1 MKLADPDS
9 LPPTSPKTMA
19 VLILIL
25 IGLMVATVK
34 TALYPS
40 PPAAWDRLREIGTL
54 SLTDANTLLTS
65 SGAHIESIKA
75 GDPITTETW
84 YKNHHTGTWT
94 ILIRFTKTPK
104 GDVVQSVLIRNDISH
119 LPYFTRT
126 WDYPE
131 KTSTPARAQPA
142 PAATTPP
149 PAPSA
154 PTN

>member
-19 VLILIL
+19 ALILIL

-40 PPAAWDRLREIGTL
+40 PPAAWDRLRETGTL

-75 GDPITTETW
+75 GDPITTESSAVP
-84 YKNHHTGTWT
+84 GV
-94 ILIRFTKTPK
+94 
-104 GDVVQSVLIRNDISH
+104 GDSKR
-119 LPYFTRT
+119 
-126 WDYPE
+126 
-131 KTSTPARAQPA
+131 
-142 PAATTPP
+142 
-149 PAPSA
+149 
-154 PTN
+154 